1 MIGLLIILA
10 VLLPACNT
18 LKFPDNG
25 RLNAVATTNIVGDVV
40 AQISGSDINLITLL
54 PPGADPHGYEPTSQD
69 LRAIADA
76 DIVFMNGLG
85 LEEFLEDML
94 IAAGGDAVVVALSES
109 VEVDADHTHTESVY
123 EEAPAVEIDDDHD
136 HGGTDPHVWFDVRYV
151 IAWTV
156 LIADQLAALDIEN
169 ADNYQARS
177 LSYIE
182 EIETLDAWIHQQV
195 QSLPI
200 EQRVLVTNHDSF
212 TYFAAAYQFEIV
224 GAVIAGKSTMAEP
237 SARELAA
244 LQGIV
249 AQHNVQAIFVEV
261 GVSQTLAGQVAA
273 DTGIIL
279 VELYTGSLS
288 ESDGPAD
295 SYLAMM
301 RYNVSAIVKTLSE

>member
-1 MIGLLIILA
+1 MLLS
-10 VLLPACNT
+10 ACNT
-18 LKFPDNG
+18 LEFPDNG
-25 RLNAVATTNIVGDVV
+25 KLNVVATTNIVGDVV
-40 AQISGSDINLITLL
+40 AQIGGEDINLITLL
-54 PPGADPHGYEPTSQD
+54 PPGADPHGYEPTPQD

-94 IAAGGDAVVVALSES
+94 VAAGGDAVVVALSEIT
-109 VEVDADHTHTESVY
+109 EMNADHSHA
-123 EEAPAVEIDDDHD
+123 EAPAVEIEDDHD

-151 IAWTV
+151 IAWSA
-156 LIADQLAALDIEN
+156 LIADQLAILDVDN
-169 ADNYQARS
+169 VDNYQTRS

-195 QSLPI
+195 ESLPI

-212 TYFAAAYQFEIV
+212 AYFAAAYQFEIV

-273 DTGIIL
+273 DTGITL

-288 ESDGPAD
+288 DADGPAD

>member
-1 MIGLLIILA
+1 MLLS
-10 VLLPACNT
+10 ACNT

-25 RLNAVATTNIVGDVV
+25 KLNVVATTNIVGDVV
-40 AQISGSDINLITLL
+40 AQIGGDDINLITLL
-54 PPGADPHGYEPTSQD
+54 PPGADPHGYEPTPQD

-94 IAAGGDAVVVALSES
+94 IASGGDAVVVALSEI
-109 VEVDADHTHTESVY
+109 VEVNADHSHA
-123 EEAPAVEIDDDHD
+123 EAPAVEIEDDHD

-151 IAWTV
+151 IAWTE

-169 ADNYQARS
+169 TDNYQTHA

-195 QSLPI
+195 ESLPI

-224 GAVIAGKSTMAEP
+224 GAVIAGKSTMSEP

-244 LQGIV
+244 LQEIV